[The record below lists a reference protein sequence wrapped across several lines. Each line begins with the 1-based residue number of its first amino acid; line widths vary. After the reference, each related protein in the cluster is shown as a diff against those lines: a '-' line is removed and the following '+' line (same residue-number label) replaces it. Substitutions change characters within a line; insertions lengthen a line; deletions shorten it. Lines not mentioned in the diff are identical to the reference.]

1 MNRISYLFYLLPLTI
16 ACGGSGKIILPD
28 DTDTEDSATVDTT
41 PDTADT
47 VDTSTTDTD
56 PADTADTTDTTEP
69 EPEIVPI
76 TCDVGWAF
84 TAPVEYEF
92 FRAGDTVDA
101 VVQIDALNDYT
112 GYSIQWENRGGE
124 VLSTSTID
132 VDGSSTYS
140 GGDFSSTKGL
150 NRIYA
155 RLITPDAPCDSTVH
169 RNISVCDG
177 YILEDFTTESTNWVT
192 RGSAYWDPNGWV
204 EMTGTGQGQKGAV
217 YNKVESIASG
227 VASIRFTLKTGNGMN
242 GGADGFAFTI
252 INIASVTDLDTWI
265 GQAQSG
271 GGMGYGIGGAYGG
284 FTGDALTV
292 EIDTW
297 NNTYN
302 GTNEFHT
309 DPTSVSHIAL
319 TKNADAGD
327 HIVYFETPNVEDF
340 QPHDLRVDIVPSN
353 ITVDYDGNEVIN
365 ENPQINFK
373 GGQMFFSGS
382 TGWATNN
389 HIFDNLEIY
398 HDCQ

>member
-1 MNRISYLFYLLPLTI
+1 MNRISYLAYLLPLTI
-16 ACGGSGKIILPD
+16 ACGGSGKIIIPD
-28 DTDTEDSATVDTT
+28 DTDTEDTDSANTNI
-41 PDTADT
+41 DTADT
-47 VDTSTTDTD
+47 VDTSSTETGTV
-56 PADTADTTDTTEP
+56 DTADTVDP
-69 EPEIVPI
+69 EPEVVPI
-76 TCDVGWAF
+76 SCELGWTF
-84 TAPVEYEF
+84 QTPEEYEF

-101 VVQIDALNDYT
+101 IVQVDAMDDYT

-124 VLSTSTID
+124 ILATSNID

-140 GGDFSSTKGL
+140 GVDFSSTKGL

-169 RNISVCDG
+169 RNLSVCDG
-177 YILEDFTTESTNWVT
+177 YILEDFTTESANWVT

-271 GGMGYGIGGAYGG
+271 GGMGYGIGGAYGN

-309 DPTSVSHIAL
+309 DPTSSSHIAL
-319 TKNADAGD
+319 TRNADAGD
-327 HIVYFETPNVEDF
+327 HIVYFETPSVEDF

-353 ITVDYDGNEVIN
+353 ITVDYDGSEVIN
-365 ENPQINFK
+365 ENPQISFK

-382 TGWATNN
+382 TGWATSN

>member
-1 MNRISYLFYLLPLTI
+1 MNRISQLYCIFPIVI
-16 ACGGSGKIILPD
+16 ACGGSDKIIIAD
-28 DTDTEDSATVDTT
+28 DTDTEDSASVDTDNADTAETVDTST
-41 PDTADT
+41 SETGTLDTADT
-47 VDTSTTDTD
+47 VDT
-56 PADTADTTDTTEP
+56 EP
-69 EPEIVPI
+69 EVVPI
-76 TCDVGWAF
+76 TCELGWAF
-84 TAPVEYEF
+84 TAPEEYEF
-92 FRAGDTVDA
+92 FRSGDAVEAIVQVDA
-101 VVQIDALNDYT
+101 IDDYT
-112 GYSIQWENRGGE
+112 GYSVQWENRGGE
-124 VLSTSTID
+124 VITTSAIEA
-132 VDGSSTYS
+132 DGSSTYS
-140 GGDFSSTKGL
+140 GVDFSSTKGL

-169 RNISVCDG
+169 RNLSVCDG

-271 GGMGYGIGGAYGG
+271 GGMGYGIGGAYGS

-309 DPTSVSHIAL
+309 DPTPSSHIAL
-319 TKNADAGD
+319 TRNADAGD
-327 HIVYFETPNVEDF
+327 HIVYFETPSVEDF

-353 ITVDYDGNEVIN
+353 ITVDYDGSEVIN
-365 ENPQINFK
+365 ENPQISFK